1 MAFDLTKEELLNE
14 YNEYVNNT
22 YKTTPS
28 SQAEKKMAV
37 TVGDVLIS
45 VCSREEGDY
54 SSYFYW
60 KGRVKP
66 VWGAIYKIHNS
77 QLPEKSYEWTNA
89 VTPDLTLRKMKT
101 WAKVQKAKVT
111 SFFFGLKF
119 SITPDM
125 TEEEL
130 QWAPWIA
137 LFNHGRKMEE
147 IIAKKKIYFDA
158 TGHKNTWFAARDQDD
173 DFMNGRRAER
183 LGRMMQAD
191 ITSSKQPLDLNMFWR
206 TVAYTNKVYGQK
218 FPEDERKVV
227 DLLERYWVH
236 GEKLATI
243 LGHVGVPQ
251 KRLAD
256 FSLPRSDEGR

>member
-1 MAFDLTKEELLNE
+1 MTFDLSEEELLNE
-14 YNEYVNNT
+14 YNEYVNDT

-37 TVGDVLIS
+37 TVGDILIRVVLQ
-45 VCSREEGDY
+45 EEDEAR
-54 SSYFYW
+54 YFTW

-77 QLPEKSYEWTNA
+77 KLPEKSYKWTNA
-89 VTPDLTLRKMKT
+89 ATPDLTLRKIKS
-101 WAKVQKAKVT
+101 WAKAQKAKVT
-111 SFFFGLKF
+111 SSLWGLKF
-119 SITPDM
+119 SVTPDM

-137 LFNHGRKMEE
+137 LFNHGWRLQE
-147 IIAKKKIYFDA
+147 IVAEKKIYFDA
-158 TGHKNTWFAARDQDD
+158 TGHEDSWFSARDD
-173 DFMNGRRAER
+173 DFLNGRRAES
-183 LGRMMQAD
+183 LGTMMQAD
-191 ITSSKQPLDLNMFWR
+191 ITSSKRPLDLNMFWR
-206 TVAYTNKVYGQK
+206 TVAFTNKIYGQK
-218 FPEDERKVV
+218 FPEDEERVI

-251 KRLAD
+251 KRSAD
-256 FSLPRSDEGR
+256 FSLPKYDREM